1 MTTDPG
7 SIYVN
12 YGQIDNVLEELEFA
26 DQNIQNILNDLNE
39 QIQPLR
45 ATWSGASDD
54 EYQAVQNKWNADLA
68 NMSAVLSKYGGVLS
82 EITLNYGQTD
92 NNLAAQWAA
101 LT

>member
-1 MTTDPG
+1 MTADPN

-12 YGQIDNVLEELEFA
+12 YDQIDNVQDELQFA
-26 DQNIQNILNDLNE
+26 DQKIQQLLNDLNE

-45 ATWSGASDD
+45 ATWSGASEA
-54 EYQAVQNKWNADLA
+54 EYQAVQNRWNADLA
-68 NMSAVLSKYGGVLS
+68 NMSALLAKYSGVLS

-92 NNLAAQWAA
+92 NNLAGQWAA